1 MHFQKTQE
9 SFEASEEGR
18 TEPASRE
25 VASRCVV
32 GTIVHSVLLL
42 IEAIVEAKRKRVTL
56 QEESAL
62 V

>member
-1 MHFQKTQE
+1 MHFQKIQV
-9 SFEASEEGR
+9 SFAALEGGR
-18 TEPASRE
+18 TKPASRE

-42 IEAIVEAKRKRVTL
+42 IEAIVESKRKRVTP
-56 QEESAL
+56 QEASVL